1 MPLAMLVAVAALAP
15 ATAIA
20 QSGAT
25 AQPRIVGGST
35 ASISTYPWQVA
46 VVFSPAQGSRGK
58 TSSSGS
64 SAVAR

>member
-35 ASISTYPWQVA
+35 ASVSTYPWQAA
-46 VVFSPAQGSRGK
+46 VVFSPRKAPGNAQQSA
-58 TSSSGS
+58 S
-64 SAVAR
+64 SAAAR

>member
-35 ASISTYPWQVA
+35 ASVSTYPWQAA
-46 VVFSPAQGSRGK
+46 VVFSPPKAPGENEPGSA
-58 TSSSGS
+58 S